1 MSERRTILNVH
12 LKASKSKVYNTLLD
26 KELIHKWK
34 VPDEMKCI
42 VHQYNAVENG
52 TFRISL
58 VYGNVN
64 EMGKTFQNIDKYH
77 GYFQKLV
84 SNELIIEID
93 EFESDN
99 DEMQG
104 IMTITY
110 RLSESDGGTNLT
122 IIHDNLPIGIS
133 LSDNEI
139 GWKMALD
146 SLVKLIE
153 N

>member
-1 MSERRTILNVH
+1 MSERKTILNVH

-58 VYGNVN
+58 VYDDVN
-64 EMGKTFQNIDKYH
+64 EMGKTFQNIDRYH